1 MVQQT
6 QDEGLQVQ
14 AVQWKCPVQQM
25 QDEDGELEAEWAPD
39 VELVRVAES
48 EQEEREE
55 VLQLRRYP
63 EAIPQSTVIPVV
75 VAREAHVPC

>member
-1 MVQQT
+1 M
-6 QDEGLQVQ
+6 
-14 AVQWKCPVQQM
+14 VQQM

-55 VLQLRRYP
+55 VLQWQRYP
-63 EAIPQSTVIPVV
+63 EAIP
-75 VAREAHVPC
+75 